1 MGMHPGYL
9 QSHAGLQSASDM
21 SGVMTT
27 KFSDTPDAEQAAV
40 FMANANQLKALLRAY
55 GAGDQRQFLSIAEQ
69 LAAHESRRGHKHLAE
84 ELSRLIGD
92 MKSRAQTIGEPR
104 PITPIAQPKGE
115 LSGLLSVTYPKQRLV
130 DLILP
135 PALHHRLER
144 IIKEQRHAS
153 RIRSHGLHPRRKIL
167 FVGPPGTGKTLS
179 AAVLAGELSLPLFEV
194 RLERLITKFMGE
206 TAAKLRLIF
215 DGIAQSRGV
224 YLFDEFDSIGS
235 HRGLSNDVGEIR
247 RILNSFLQFIDSD
260 SSQSLILAATNH
272 PEILDYA
279 LFRRFDDVIRYE
291 LPSAAQIT
299 QTLQSKLASVPKVWK
314 SWRRLTEEA
323 RAMSY
328 AEIVRACE
336 DAVKHMVISNRD
348 ALPEEYVVQAL
359 NERKAIANA

>member
-1 MGMHPGYL
+1 
-9 QSHAGLQSASDM
+9 
-21 SGVMTT
+21 
-27 KFSDTPDAEQAAV
+27 
-40 FMANANQLKALLRAY
+40 MANANQLKALLRAY
-55 GAGDQRQFLSIAEQ
+55 GAGDQVQFLSIAEQ
-69 LAAHESRRGHKHLAE
+69 LTAHESRLGHKQLAQ
-84 ELSRLIGD
+84 ELSRLIGEV
-92 MKSRAQTIGEPR
+92 KARSQSIGEPR
-104 PITPIAQPKGE
+104 PIIPIAQPKGE

-135 PALHHRLER
+135 GSLHHRLER
-144 IIKEQRHAS
+144 IIKEQRQAS

-235 HRGLSNDVGEIR
+235 QRGLANDVGEIR
-247 RILNSFLQFIDSD
+247 RVLNSFLQFIDGD
-260 SSQSLILAATNH
+260 ASQSLILAATNH

-279 LFRRFDDVIRYE
+279 LFRRFDDVIKYE
-291 LPSAAQIT
+291 LPSGEQIT
-299 QTLQSKLASVPKVWK
+299 ETLQTKLASVRKGWK
-314 SWRRLTEEA
+314 TWRRLTDEA
-323 RAMSY
+323 KGMSY

-336 DAVKHMVISNRD
+336 DAIKNMVISNQD
-348 ALPEEYVVQAL
+348 LLSEEYVAQAL
-359 NERKAIANA
+359 KERKAIAHA